1 MTPQTSRLAYGAI
14 IAAAVLW
21 GGSIVAQKLA
31 LSGFSA
37 VEASVLRDIGGL
49 AILLTTWWW
58 QEGTLAK
65 LTKADVRMLGLLGLG
80 VLGNH
85 LLILMGLKYVS
96 GAVGGVIIGSSPVV
110 TALLSAVLIHDV
122 PLRAVWAGG
131 LLSFAGVGLVSVAG
145 FQAAGDQP
153 LLGSLLVF
161 LGVVSWALYSIG
173 SRQLMERHSALT
185 VNWTT
190 LLVATVLQIPLLWT
204 DRKMLDAGLGSVTP
218 ADWMALGYLVLFAT
232 AIAQQAWLYGVKGI
246 GPSRASVLGNLT
258 PVAAVVLSAVLLKEP
273 VGTSEI
279 LGIALILGGGV
290 VVTAAA
296 TIAGIAS
303 TKATP
308 TTSSPP
314 SPSSPPRSRSSRSLP
329 PEAGGRIDAC
339 SCVVMTAPA
348 RSQDVCPPA
357 EATARSPSW
366 WPRRLRA
373 RARAGGRPGPSRT
386 AWGRRSRA

>member
-1 MTPQTSRLAYGAI
+1 MTRQTSRLAYGAI
-14 IAAAVLW
+14 ITAAVLW

-49 AILLTTWWW
+49 AILLATWWS
-58 QEGTLAK
+58 QESTLAK
-65 LTKADVRMLGLLGLG
+65 LTKADVRMLALLGLG

-110 TALLSAVLIHDV
+110 TALLSAMLIHDV

-153 LLGSLLVF
+153 LFGSLLVF

-173 SRQLMERHSALT
+173 SRQIMERHSALT
-185 VNWTT
+185 VNCTT

-204 DRKMLDAGLGSVTP
+204 DRKMLDAGFGSVAA

-232 AIAQQAWLYGVKGI
+232 AIAQQAWLFGVKGI

-258 PVAAVVLSAVLLKEP
+258 PVAAVVLSAMLLKEP
-273 VGTSEI
+273 VGMNEI
-279 LGIALILGGGV
+279 LGIVLILAGV
-290 VVTAAA
+290 WVVDRQT
-296 TIAGIAS
+296 S
-303 TKATP
+303 RLTK
-308 TTSSPP
+308 
-314 SPSSPPRSRSSRSLP
+314 
-329 PEAGGRIDAC
+329 
-339 SCVVMTAPA
+339 
-348 RSQDVCPPA
+348 
-357 EATARSPSW
+357 
-366 WPRRLRA
+366 
-373 RARAGGRPGPSRT
+373 
-386 AWGRRSRA
+386 

>member
-1 MTPQTSRLAYGAI
+1 MTPPSTRLAYGAI

-49 AILLTTWWW
+49 AILLSTWWW

-85 LLILMGLKYVS
+85 LLIMMGLKYVS

-110 TALLSAVLIHDV
+110 TALLSAMLIQDV

-161 LGVVSWALYSIG
+161 RSAWSAGLSTVSAAGSSWSATRPSPSIG
-173 SRQLMERHSALT
+173 R
-185 VNWTT
+185 
-190 LLVATVLQIPLLWT
+190 PC
-204 DRKMLDAGLGSVTP
+204 
-218 ADWMALGYLVLFAT
+218 
-232 AIAQQAWLYGVKGI
+232 
-246 GPSRASVLGNLT
+246 
-258 PVAAVVLSAVLLKEP
+258 
-273 VGTSEI
+273 
-279 LGIALILGGGV
+279 
-290 VVTAAA
+290 
-296 TIAGIAS
+296 
-303 TKATP
+303 
-308 TTSSPP
+308 SSPP
-314 SPSSPPRSRSSRSLP
+314 FSKFL
-329 PEAGGRIDAC
+329 
-339 SCVVMTAPA
+339 SCGWIVRCWM
-348 RSQDVCPPA
+348 RDS
-357 EATARSPSW
+357 
-366 WPRRLRA
+366 
-373 RARAGGRPGPSRT
+373 GP
-386 AWGRRSRA
+386 

>member
-1 MTPQTSRLAYGAI
+1 MTPQANRLAYGAI

-58 QEGTLAK
+58 QEGTLAQ

-96 GAVGGVIIGSSPVV
+96 GAVGGVIIGSSPVM
-110 TALLSAVLIHDV
+110 TALLSALLIHDV

-131 LLSFAGVGLVSVAG
+131 LLSFAGVGLVSVTG

-173 SRQLMERHSALT
+173 SRKLMERHSALT
-185 VNWTT
+185 VNWAT
-190 LLVATVLQIPLLWT
+190 LLVATILQIPLLWT
-204 DRKMLDAGLGSVTP
+204 DRKMLDAGLESVST

-258 PVAAVVLSAVLLKEP
+258 PVAAIVLSAVLLKEP
-273 VGTSEI
+273 VGASEI
-279 LGIALILGGGV
+279 LGIALILVGV
-290 VVTAAA
+290 WVVDRQ
-296 TIAGIAS
+296 
-303 TKATP
+303 
-308 TTSSPP
+308 TS
-314 SPSSPPRSRSSRSLP
+314 
-329 PEAGGRIDAC
+329 
-339 SCVVMTAPA
+339 
-348 RSQDVCPPA
+348 
-357 EATARSPSW
+357 
-366 WPRRLRA
+366 RLT
-373 RARAGGRPGPSRT
+373 S
-386 AWGRRSRA
+386 

>member
-1 MTPQTSRLAYGAI
+1 MTPQASRLAHGAI

-31 LSGFSA
+31 LSGFSV

-49 AILLTTWWW
+49 AILLLTWWW

-85 LLILMGLKYVS
+85 LFILMGLNYVS

-110 TALLSAVLIHDV
+110 TALLSAVLIRDV
-122 PLRAVWAGG
+122 PLRVVWAGG

-145 FQAAGDQP
+145 FQAVGDQP

-173 SRQLMERHSALT
+173 SRKLMERHSALT

-204 DRKMLDAGLGSVTP
+204 DRKMLDAGLGSVTLV
-218 ADWMALGYLVLFAT
+218 DWMALGYLVLFAT

-258 PVAAVVLSAVLLKEP
+258 PVAAIVLSAVLLKEA
-273 VGTSEI
+273 VGMNEI
-279 LGIALILGGGV
+279 LGIVLILAGV
-290 VVTAAA
+290 WVVDRQ
-296 TIAGIAS
+296 
-303 TKATP
+303 
-308 TTSSPP
+308 TS
-314 SPSSPPRSRSSRSLP
+314 
-329 PEAGGRIDAC
+329 
-339 SCVVMTAPA
+339 
-348 RSQDVCPPA
+348 
-357 EATARSPSW
+357 
-366 WPRRLRA
+366 RLT
-373 RARAGGRPGPSRT
+373 S
-386 AWGRRSRA
+386 